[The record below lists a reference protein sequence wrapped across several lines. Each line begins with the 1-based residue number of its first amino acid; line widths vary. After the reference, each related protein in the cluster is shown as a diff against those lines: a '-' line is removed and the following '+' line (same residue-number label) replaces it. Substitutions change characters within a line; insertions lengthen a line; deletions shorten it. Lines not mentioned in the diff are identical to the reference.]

1 MANPFSFNLTTT
13 RNEPNMTLPNLHEQ
27 VLKTSQQARQVAARL
42 KADDPVRDW
51 YRLELQKLTVNADDP
66 ELPLD
71 EANARLGALK
81 QLLYLIRDHSIKL
94 QNPDYQAPV
103 KQFPDSFLTVQA
115 RAPSNV
121 LNSARELGFTIEP
134 TLLHD
139 PAMEN
144 ESFDPVSPTA
154 KVVAWLRGLDK
165 SLQITAAFS
174 PETDGETLLQNLG
187 ITDPETQALMSVL
200 FQSRYHAMNAAISG
214 QEHDAKQ
221 IIEFAS
227 GISPRG
233 YQWSRMSP
241 GTIYVESD
249 LPQLMIHKAKLVRN
263 AYLAD
268 GTRARGVHH
277 CCAADVLDRQS
288 LFAAIENLDTGSPFT
303 LATEGLLL
311 YFSEAEMEQF
321 FANIQAVLE
330 KFPHAVWVTDFV
342 SKSNLQDLFD
352 SDPGVAKSVK
362 AVFSQVQR
370 SVVPSNPFDSDEC
383 INQWLDRFGLVAAA
397 KVDLRDATSILE
409 IEADVTA
416 EQRQQVVG
424 NRKIWRVVSGGAS

>member
-1 MANPFSFNLTTT
+1 VT
-13 RNEPNMTLPNLHEQ
+13 EPSLNEQ
-27 VLKTSQQARQVAARL
+27 VLKTSQQAQAIASRL

-51 YRLELQKLTVNADDP
+51 YRLELRKLAITKEHP
-66 ELPLD
+66 ELPLE
-71 EANARLGALK
+71 EANARLGALR

-94 QNPDYQAPV
+94 QNPDYEAPV
-103 KQFPDSFLTVQA
+103 KHFPDSFLTVQA

-121 LNSARELGFTIEP
+121 LNSARFTIEP

-144 ESFDPVSPTA
+144 PDFDPVSPTA

-165 SLQITAAFS
+165 SLQITAGFS
-174 PETDGETLLQNLG
+174 PETDGAMLLKELG
-187 ITDPETQALMSVL
+187 ITDVEIQTLMSVL

-214 QEHDAKQ
+214 VEHDAKQ

-263 AYLAD
+263 AYLAA

-277 CCAADVLDRQS
+277 CCAADVLGRDS
-288 LFAAIENLDTGSPFT
+288 IFAAIDNLDTGIPFT

-311 YFSEAEMEQF
+311 YFSEPEMEQF
-321 FANIQAVLE
+321 FANIQAVLR
-330 KFPHAVWVTDFV
+330 KYPKAVWVTDFV
-342 SKSNLQDLFD
+342 SKSNLMDLFD
-352 SDPGVAKSVK
+352 SHPGVAASVK
-362 AVFSQVQR
+362 AVFSQVR
-370 SVVPSNPFDSDEC
+370 REVVPANPFGSDDC
-383 INQWLDRFGLVAAA
+383 INRWLDRFGLVAQAA
-397 KVDLRDATSILE
+397 VDLAEATSILE
-409 IEADVTA
+409 LEYDVPA
-416 EQRQQVVG
+416 KQRQKVVG
-424 NRKIWRVVSGGAS
+424 NRKIWRVVSG

>member
-1 MANPFSFNLTTT
+1 MT
-13 RNEPNMTLPNLHEQ
+13 EPSLHEQ
-27 VLKTSQQARQVAARL
+27 VLKASQQAEQIAARL
-42 KADDPVRDW
+42 KNDDPVRDW
-51 YRLELQKLTVNADDP
+51 YRLELQKLAIGPDDP

-71 EANARLGALK
+71 EANARLGAIR
-81 QLLYLIRDHSIKL
+81 QLLYLIRDHSVRL
-94 QNPDYQAPV
+94 QNPDYEAPV

-115 RAPSNV
+115 RAPANV

-144 ESFDPVSPTA
+144 QDFDPVSPTA

-174 PETDGETLLQNLG
+174 PETDGELLLQNLG
-187 ITDPETQALMSVL
+187 ITDLETQSLMSVL

-214 QEHDAKQ
+214 QEHDARQ

-233 YQWSRMSP
+233 FQWSRMSP

-268 GTRARGVHH
+268 GSRARGVHH
-277 CCAADVLDRQS
+277 CCAADVLDRDS
-288 LFAAIENLDTGSPFT
+288 VFAAIGNLDTSSPFT

-311 YFSEAEMEQF
+311 YFSEQEMEQF
-321 FANIQAVLE
+321 FSNIQAVLQ
-330 KFPHAVWVTDFV
+330 KFPTAVWVTDFV

-352 SDPGVAKSVK
+352 SHPGVAKSVK

-383 INQWLDRFGLVAAA
+383 INHWLRRFGLVASA
-397 KVDLRDATSILE
+397 KVDLKDVTSILDME
-409 IEADVTA
+409 SGVTT
-416 EQRQQVVG
+416 EQRQRVVG
-424 NRKIWRVVSGGAS
+424 TRKIWRVISGQNN

>member
-1 MANPFSFNLTTT
+1 MT
-13 RNEPNMTLPNLHEQ
+13 EPSLHEQ
-27 VLKTSQQARQVAARL
+27 VLKTSQQAEAIASRL

-51 YRLELQKLTVNADDP
+51 YRLELRKLVVTKDHP
-66 ELPLD
+66 ELPLE
-71 EANARLGALK
+71 EASARLGALR
-81 QLLYLIRDHSIKL
+81 QLLYLIRDHSVKL
-94 QNPDYQAPV
+94 QNPEYEAPV
-103 KQFPDSFLTVQA
+103 KHFPDSFLTVQA

-144 ESFDPVSPTA
+144 PDFDPVSPTA
-154 KVVAWLRGLDK
+154 KVVAWLRGLDR
-165 SLQITAAFS
+165 SLQITSGFS
-174 PETDGETLLQNLG
+174 PATDGAILLKELG
-187 ITDPETQALMSVL
+187 ITDAETQTLMSVL

-214 QEHDAKQ
+214 HEHDAKQ

-233 YQWSRMSP
+233 YQWARMSP

-277 CCAADVLDRQS
+277 CCAADVLDKES
-288 LFAAIENLDTGSPFT
+288 MFAAIENLDTGSPFT

-311 YFSEAEMEQF
+311 YFSEPEMEQF
-321 FANIQAVLE
+321 FKNIQSVLR
-330 KFPHAVWVTDFV
+330 KYPNAVWVTDFV
-342 SKSNLQDLFD
+342 SKSNLKDLFG
-352 SDPGVAKSVK
+352 SHPGVAASVK
-362 AVFSQVQR
+362 AVFSQVR
-370 SVVPSNPFDSDEC
+370 REVVPSNPFESDDC
-383 INQWLDRFGLVAAA
+383 IGKWLDRFGLVAQAT
-397 KVDLRDATSILE
+397 VDLEEATSILE
-409 IEADVTA
+409 LEYDVPT
-416 EQRQQVVG
+416 EQRHRVVG
-424 NRKIWRVVSGGAS
+424 NRKIWRVVSGSDQ